1 MRKKWFAILLAM
13 VLVLSCTPTFSLA
26 DDVEPIVVWSDNAHE
41 QTVREKQIEE
51 FNNTIGKELGIVI
64 DYTVFGTDYSNT
76 INIALMANDGP
87 DLFRPSTNTFAGYV
101 EAGYAVPISDLEGS
115 EELLLQYNTDELVVG
130 DQLFNGKV
138 QGC

>member
-26 DDVEPIVVWSDNAHE
+26 DDVEHIVVWSDNAHE

-51 FNNTIGKELGIVI
+51 FNNTI
-64 DYTVFGTDYSNT
+64 GTDYSNT